1 MNKYISDSR
10 GILAIP
16 LMAMFSSPVVPNIA
30 DVLSEKNGGIVI
42 EDEVD
47 VLYYQSA
54 GITFAEENDLANQ
67 LLSFASKFISSQ
79 KPMDEDALRIL
90 EENLWDLV

>member
-47 VLYYQSA
+47 KDIHGL
-54 GITFAEENDLANQ
+54 IDEFE
-67 LLSFASKFISSQ
+67 ISLIIKYDRNS
-79 KPMDEDALRIL
+79 I
-90 EENLWDLV
+90 

>member
-42 EDEVD
+42 EDD
-47 VLYYQSA
+47 
-54 GITFAEENDLANQ
+54 ITGGDFQ
-67 LLSFASKFISSQ
+67 
-79 KPMDEDALRIL
+79 EDYSL
-90 EENLWDLV
+90 ETEKIPVN